1 MIVTPLLIL
10 AAYFESPVRPVPPTE
25 EVRAQVPTHV
35 GGSPTRAQCAKNDLR
50 MVGRPGTTG
59 VADLPDA
66 MGRRFATLDSYLLH
80 LACYAAPV
88 DAAWWKEIRPGV
100 YKHMT
105 TATNA
110 PPNEIATRAEL
121 MKRFG
126 FSR

>member
-1 MIVTPLLIL
+1 MIVAPIL
-10 AAYFESPVRPVPPTE
+10 ALASLLESPFTPDTPAPMVEQVSMAASPCDAKLRLRGEKAERMANGANPVKGLPE
-25 EVRAQVPTHV
+25 SYGRSFRSLEGYLIHL
-35 GGSPTRAQCAKNDLR
+35 QC
-50 MVGRPGTTG
+50 
-59 VADLPDA
+59 
-66 MGRRFATLDSYLLH
+66 H
-80 LACYAAPV
+80 AAPV

-110 PPNEIATRAEL
+110 PPNETATRAEL

>member
-1 MIVTPLLIL
+1 MIVTSLLAF
-10 AAYFESPVRPVPPTE
+10 AALVESPFTPDTPTQRVSE
-25 EVRAQVPTHV
+25 TLSMAPAACDAKLRLRGEKAERAASNAKPKKGLPESYGRSFRSLEAYLIHL
-35 GGSPTRAQCAKNDLR
+35 QC
-50 MVGRPGTTG
+50 
-59 VADLPDA
+59 
-66 MGRRFATLDSYLLH
+66 H
-80 LACYAAPV
+80 AAPV

-126 FSR
+126 FSQ

>member
-1 MIVTPLLIL
+1 MIVTSLLVF
-10 AAYFESPVRPVPPTE
+10 AAFVESPVRPVPPTQ
-25 EVRAQVPTHV
+25 EVTLATAPCDAKLRIRGEKAERTATGANPVKGLPESYGRSFRSLEAYLIHL
-35 GGSPTRAQCAKNDLR
+35 QC
-50 MVGRPGTTG
+50 
-59 VADLPDA
+59 
-66 MGRRFATLDSYLLH
+66 H
-80 LACYAAPV
+80 AAPV
-88 DAAWWKEIRPGV
+88 DAAWWMEIRPGV